1 MENRTMSI
9 RNFSRWNSRLFMI
22 AGSFMLIN
30 TTLLW
35 TRYYSNYELSILWAA
50 IPAIIGL
57 ASGVFGL
64 FRLYPLASGN
74 APLVAKI
81 GAAFALLAGASFS
94 LAAIWIWAVSVF
106 GEGMPEPA
114 PQGLLVLIAIFI
126 LAMVLAFISNAIAF
140 LRHSTQRKV
149 GYLLAVPLAMWAIML
164 MVGAI
169 KGMEVGL
176 SLDYYTNAIIAAVFL
191 ALSFTPK
198 TRRGIDS

>member
-1 MENRTMSI
+1 MSI
-9 RNFSRWNSRLFMI
+9 RNFSQWNSRLFII

-30 TTLLW
+30 TTFLW

-50 IPAIIGL
+50 IPAIIGF

-64 FRLYPLASGN
+64 FRLYPLASAN

-81 GAAFALLAGASFS
+81 GAAFALLAGASLS
-94 LAAIWIWAVSVF
+94 LAAIWIFAVSVF
-106 GEGMPEPA
+106 GEGMPEPV

-126 LAMVLAFISNAIAF
+126 LAMVLAFISNAIVF
-140 LRHSTQRKV
+140 LRHSAQRKV
-149 GYLLAVPLAMWAIML
+149 GYLLTVPLAMWAIML

-176 SLDYYTNAIIAAVFL
+176 SLDHYTNAIIAAAFL
-191 ALSFTPK
+191 ALGSTLK
-198 TRRGIDS
+198 TRRGIDSY

>member
-1 MENRTMSI
+1 M
-9 RNFSRWNSRLFMI
+9 FV
-22 AGSFMLIN
+22 N

-50 IPAIIGL
+50 IPAIIGF

-64 FRLYPLASGN
+64 FRLYPLASTN

-81 GAAFALLAGASFS
+81 GATFALLAGASLS
-94 LAAIWIWAVSVF
+94 VAAIWIFAVSVL
-106 GEGMPEPA
+106 GEVMPEPA

-126 LAMVLAFISNAIAF
+126 LAMVFAFISNAIAF

-149 GYLLAVPLAMWAIML
+149 GYLLTVPLAMWAIML
-164 MVGAI
+164 TVGAI

-176 SLDYYTNAIIAAVFL
+176 SLDYYTNAIIAAAFL
-191 ALSFTPK
+191 ALRFTLRS
-198 TRRGIDS
+198 RRGVDS